1 VHGTAHEL
9 KCSGLFARCVQHEVD
24 HLNGTLFIDRMDKK
38 VRAGIETAVR
48 DLGQRT
54 RETGAEVA

>member
-1 VHGTAHEL
+1 
-9 KCSGLFARCVQHEVD
+9 VQHEVD

>member
-1 VHGTAHEL
+1 
-9 KCSGLFARCVQHEVD
+9 
-24 HLNGTLFIDRMDKK
+24 